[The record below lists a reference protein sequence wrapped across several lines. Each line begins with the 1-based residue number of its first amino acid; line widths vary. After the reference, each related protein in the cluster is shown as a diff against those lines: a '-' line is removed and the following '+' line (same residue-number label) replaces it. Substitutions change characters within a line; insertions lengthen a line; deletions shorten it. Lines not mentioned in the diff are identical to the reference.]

1 MWRRGL
7 LAERV
12 KMHQRISATSFDIG
26 VFKDE
31 ARLSVMA
38 ERDDAVVPIGQKLD
52 GKLLDQRSA
61 MATDGIFERW
71 SFHSCK
77 VRMQCYAWKGMR
89 ERRESSGLQR
99 LDNGV
104 GALSFLSFNARIT
117 RNQIASSAHGSH
129 RKARSA
135 SSRAPSGSRSHCRRM
150 ARAWVI
156 V

>member
-77 VRMQCYAWKGMR
+77 VRTRCYVRQGSR
-89 ERRESSGLQR
+89 ERRTSAAHLVKNCIRGIERIYFVQR
-99 LDNGV
+99 KPILP
-104 GALSFLSFNARIT
+104 R
-117 RNQIASSAHGSH
+117 
-129 RKARSA
+129 
-135 SSRAPSGSRSHCRRM
+135 
-150 ARAWVI
+150 
-156 V
+156 

>member
-1 MWRRGL
+1 MSCRDRLHDMCQAELAAIHEACVAEPCKDAMLDDRRDFTFEMWRRGL

-12 KMHQRISATSFDIG
+12 KMHERISATSFDIG
-26 VFKDE
+26 VFEDE

-38 ERDDAVVPIGQKLD
+38 ERNDAVVSIGQKLD

-77 VRMQCYAWKGMR
+77 VRMQCYAWKGIR

-104 GALSFLSFNARIT
+104 GALSF
-117 RNQIASSAHGSH
+117 
-129 RKARSA
+129 
-135 SSRAPSGSRSHCRRM
+135 SGVMKS
-150 ARAWVI
+150 
-156 V
+156 